1 MRVLAWEVYFRP
13 FDLDKST
20 VLMGRYEAK
29 PLADKIA
36 DLFQWC
42 VTEGEVVVVR
52 NEKAKEPS

>member
-1 MRVLAWEVYFRP
+1 MRAKQWEVYFRP
-13 FDLDKST
+13 FDLDRST

-42 VTEGEVVVVR
+42 VTEGVVVVVN
-52 NEKAKEPS
+52 NESAPEPS